1 MAFSRTCN
9 GQAFLAGEKVFV
21 GTDVAAQMR
30 ERALFDSRLTSQ
42 VRTGP
47 RAVKSQSERHI
58 PIHEQNV
65 NFLSLRKCNSS
76 WPRVYFFRPAVQ
88 RAPPARKR
96 RLLSCK
102 TCSPRA
108 SRSGRRSRFLTGF
121 PRFWT
126 ASSIVVQPD
135 IRHQFRISQANM
147 QYSVE
152 ILKK

>member
-1 MAFSRTCN
+1 MAFSRTCS

-108 SRSGRRSRFLTGF
+108 SRSGRRSRFAA
-121 PRFWT
+121 PRCAASGAASFGKNRKFWQNSGNFL
-126 ASSIVVQPD
+126 AQHVI
-135 IRHQFRISQANM
+135 
-147 QYSVE
+147 
-152 ILKK
+152 